1 MDPLPVISR
10 VITPMSVV
18 IASYLPI
25 DKAIYKGYNPIYNWA
40 CRWFFTPN
48 SGKSL
53 KIYRKVERK
62 YQGMSPKH
70 QGMSPMG
77 FFLAQFKLGASTS
90 F

>member
-1 MDPLPVISR
+1 
-10 VITPMSVV
+10 MSVV

-53 KIYRKVERK
+53 KNIERLKGSTKVCLR
-62 YQGMSPKH
+62 
-70 QGMSPMG
+70 
-77 FFLAQFKLGASTS
+77 STKVCLQWGS